1 MRAALF
7 PYVWRHGEQCHGVDG
22 RPGESSPAEASWCV
36 LCSYRS
42 GLEGGGIVVGRLVA
56 VVGRFEGAVDGGA
69 YVAQWQSWRRL
80 VPARPNSVGM
90 SPQCLAWCGSG
101 GDGRTGLTA
110 TGMTDPAGLTPRVA
124 LRNHRKDIRGC
135 CRPPFEGLER

>member
-22 RPGESSPAEASWCV
+22 RPGESSLAGVSWCV
-36 LCSYRS
+36 LCSHRS
-42 GLEGGGIVVGRLVA
+42 GFEGGGVAVDRPAA
-56 VVGRFEGAVDGGA
+56 VVGRFEGAVDGGP
-69 YVAQWQSWRRL
+69 YVAQWPSWRRL

-90 SPQCLAWCGSG
+90 SPQCPAWCSSG

-110 TGMTDPAGLTPRVA
+110 TG
-124 LRNHRKDIRGC
+124 
-135 CRPPFEGLER
+135 